1 MSHPY
6 TTIPRG
12 HYENNF
18 FRFFRHE
25 TYCHRRY
32 PFPEATCA
40 DNEVET
46 QHKHAHLYQEPLR
59 NAVIAA
65 GLVAGLSLGTA
76 DAASTDTVPQPH
88 SNSVGAAITD
98 TAITTMVMAIL
109 IGEESLKQSDIS
121 VSTTNGVV
129 TLTGSATSSDAKAL
143 AAKLAKGVDGVRS
156 VDGDMKTPTSS
167 KAVDDTKRAV
177 SDSWITTKVKSELL
191 ANSMSKGFK
200 ISVTTTHG
208 VVVLTGALA
217 NQDAID
223 NVKELAEKVDG
234 VKSADISAVTVAA
247 K

>member
-1 MSHPY
+1 MK
-6 TTIPRG
+6 TISSVSSVTKPIAIDDIRSLKQLAQ
-12 HYENNF
+12 
-18 FRFFRHE
+18 
-25 TYCHRRY
+25 TMKWRRSINM
-32 PFPEATCA
+32 PTFTK
-40 DNEVET
+40 V
-46 QHKHAHLYQEPLR
+46 PLR

-98 TAITTMVMAIL
+98 TAITTKVKAKL

-129 TLTGSATSSDAKAL
+129 TLTGSATRDAKAL

-223 NVKELAEKVDG
+223 NVKDLAEKVDG
-234 VKSADISAVTVAA
+234 VKSVDISAVTVAA

>member
-1 MSHPY
+1 MK
-6 TTIPRG
+6 TISSVSSVTKPIAIDDIRSLKQLAQ
-12 HYENNF
+12 
-18 FRFFRHE
+18 
-25 TYCHRRY
+25 TMKWRRSINM
-32 PFPEATCA
+32 PTFTK
-40 DNEVET
+40 V
-46 QHKHAHLYQEPLR
+46 PLR

-98 TAITTMVMAIL
+98 TAITTKVKAKL

-143 AAKLAKGVDGVRS
+143 AAKLARGVDG
-156 VDGDMKTPTSS
+156 DTKTPTSS

-223 NVKELAEKVDG
+223 NVKDLAEKVDG
-234 VKSADISAVTVAA
+234 VKSVDISAVTVAA

>member
-1 MSHPY
+1 MK
-6 TTIPRG
+6 TISSVSSVTKPIAIDDIRSLKQLAQ
-12 HYENNF
+12 
-18 FRFFRHE
+18 
-25 TYCHRRY
+25 TMKWRRSINM
-32 PFPEATCA
+32 PTFTK
-40 DNEVET
+40 V
-46 QHKHAHLYQEPLR
+46 PLR

-98 TAITTMVMAIL
+98 TAITTKVKAKL

-223 NVKELAEKVDG
+223 NVKDLAEKVDG
-234 VKSADISAVTVAA
+234 VKSVDISAVTVAA

>member
-1 MSHPY
+1 MK
-6 TTIPRG
+6 TISSVSSVTKPIAIDDIRSLKQLAQ
-12 HYENNF
+12 
-18 FRFFRHE
+18 
-25 TYCHRRY
+25 TMKWRRSINM
-32 PFPEATCA
+32 PTFTK
-40 DNEVET
+40 V
-46 QHKHAHLYQEPLR
+46 PLR

-65 GLVAGLSLGTA
+65 GLVAGLSLGAA

-88 SNSVGAAITD
+88 SNSVGAAIT
-98 TAITTMVMAIL
+98 
-109 IGEESLKQSDIS
+109 
-121 VSTTNGVV
+121 
-129 TLTGSATSSDAKAL
+129 GSATRDAKAL

-223 NVKELAEKVDG
+223 NVKDLAEKVDG
-234 VKSADISAVTVAA
+234 VKSVDISAVTVAA

>member
-1 MSHPY
+1 MK
-6 TTIPRG
+6 TISSVSSVTQPIAIDDIRSLKQLAQ
-12 HYENNF
+12 
-18 FRFFRHE
+18 
-25 TYCHRRY
+25 TMKWRRSINM
-32 PFPEATCA
+32 PTFTK
-40 DNEVET
+40 V
-46 QHKHAHLYQEPLR
+46 PLR
-59 NAVIAA
+59 NVVIAA

-76 DAASTDTVPQPH
+76 DAASTDTVPKPH

-98 TAITTMVMAIL
+98 TAITTKVKAKL

-129 TLTGSATSSDAKAL
+129 TLTGSATSSAAKAL
-143 AAKLAKGVDGVRS
+143 AAKLAKGVDGVMR
-156 VDGDMKTPTSS
+156 TPTSS

-177 SDSWITTKVKSELL
+177 ADSWITTKVKSELL

-217 NQDAID
+217 YQDAID
-223 NVKELAEKVDG
+223 NVKDLAEKVDG
-234 VKSADISAVTVAA
+234 VKSVDISAVTVAA